1 MVCSTCAGVIVAL
14 LGRELKSGLFEV
26 EDYTFAG
33 LARQE
38 PLTTSMETD
47 KEPLT
52 TSMETDKEEE
62 K

>member
-1 MVCSTCAGVIVAL
+1 MCVCSTCAGVVVAL
-14 LGRELKSGLFEV
+14 LGRELKSGLFKV

-47 KEPLT
+47 KE
-52 TSMETDKEEE
+52 EE
-62 K
+62 KYVYISYLLL